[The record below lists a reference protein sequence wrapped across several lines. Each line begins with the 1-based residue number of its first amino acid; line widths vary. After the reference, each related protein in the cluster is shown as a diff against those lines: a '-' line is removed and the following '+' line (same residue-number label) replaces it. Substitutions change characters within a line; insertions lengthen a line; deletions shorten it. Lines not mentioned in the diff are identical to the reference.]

1 MSCRD
6 KDASTHT
13 KDLCHPLKDQPSPA
27 FFRQQAMKI
36 DERLQAA
43 EGLLNKQQ
51 IRRRKKRYSAE
62 SHPSPLPDVKTP
74 IHIPCP
80 PGGVPGI
87 PYTSTTASSS
97 GSRAVFKANQLIDVL
112 TQMKV
117 SHS

>member
-1 MSCRD
+1 
-6 KDASTHT
+6 
-13 KDLCHPLKDQPSPA
+13 
-27 FFRQQAMKI
+27 MKI

-51 IRRRKKRYSAE
+51 IRRKKKRYSEE
-62 SHPSPLPDVKTP
+62 SNPPPVPDVTTP

-87 PYTSTTASSS
+87 PYTATTASSS
-97 GSRAVFKANQLIDVL
+97 GSSAVFKANQLIDVL
-112 TQMKV
+112 TQMTV